1 VRPAIAGPSG
11 LGDAV
16 VTEPCDL
23 EAVEA
28 RRLIGARRLSPVELL
43 ESCIGRIEAV
53 NPAVN
58 AVVATALE
66 RARAEARAAEQ
77 AVMRNDDLPP
87 LHGLPIGIKDVNETA
102 GLATTWGCAVFRDHV
117 PARDD
122 NVVAAVRRAGGIVF
136 GKTNTPEFAAGAN
149 TVNGLYGATVN
160 PFDTRLTCGGSSG
173 GSAVAVATGMMP
185 LAQGT
190 DVGGSLRLPAAF
202 CGVVGLRA
210 SPGLVPYEDRP
221 LAFTTFDIQGP
232 IARSVADAALLLS
245 VLAAGPGVDP
255 MAYPHD
261 AAALRDIPS
270 VDLATLR
277 VAFSEDLG
285 VAPVS
290 RAVRAVFRDRAARIG
305 PAFAAAGNGHP
316 DLAGALDVF
325 WHLRGQY
332 MLARFRDLMDR
343 HGAALGANP
352 HGNYR
357 AALGMSVKDMSAAHA
372 EQMRLFQALE
382 RFFAEA
388 DILICPCSTVPPF
401 PVEQSW
407 PAEVDGEPMA
417 NYMHWGAMTTTL
429 SVTGHPVVALPCGR
443 DAQGTPFGLQIVAPM
458 HRDRFVLGVARALE
472 QAIERDP
479 PLARPRPDLAAL
491 SRAGQGD
498 RPARLA

>member
-1 VRPAIAGPSG
+1 M
-11 LGDAV
+11 
-16 VTEPCDL
+16 TQPCDL
-23 EAVEA
+23 GAVEA
-28 RRLIGARRLSPVELL
+28 RRLIGERRLSPVELL
-43 ESCIGRIEAV
+43 DSCVARIEAV

-58 AVVATALE
+58 AVVATCYE

-77 AVMRNDDLPP
+77 AVVRGDDLPP
-87 LHGLPIGIKDVNETA
+87 LHGLPVGIKDVNETQ
-102 GLATTWGCAVFRDHV
+102 GLVTTWGCAVFRDHV

-122 NVVAAVRRAGGIVF
+122 NIVAAVRRAGGIVV

-173 GSAVAVATGMMP
+173 GSAVAVATGMLP

-190 DVGGSLRLPAAF
+190 DIGGSLRLPAAF
-202 CGVVGLRA
+202 TGVVGIRT

-232 IARSVADAALLLS
+232 IARTVADAALLLS
-245 VLAAGPGVDP
+245 ALAAGPGADP
-255 MAYPHD
+255 MAFKHD
-261 AAALRDIPS
+261 AAALRDPPA
-270 VDLATLR
+270 VDLSTLR

-290 RAVRAVFRDRAARIG
+290 RSVRESFRDRSGRFRS
-305 PAFAAAGNGHP
+305 AFAAASDGHP
-316 DLAGALDVF
+316 DLSGALDMF
-325 WHLRGQY
+325 WLLRGQY
-332 MLARFRDLMDR
+332 MLARFRDLIDR

-352 HGNYR
+352 YGNYQ
-357 AALGMSVKDMSAAHA
+357 AALGMGVKDMAVAHA

-382 RFFAEA
+382 RFFL
-388 DILICPCSTVPPF
+388 DVDVLICPCSTVPPF
-401 PVEQSW
+401 PVGQNW
-407 PAEVDGEPMA
+407 PTEVDGAPMA

-458 HRDRFVLGVARALE
+458 HRDRFLLGVAHALE
-472 QAIERDP
+472 QLFQRDP
-479 PLARPRPDLAAL
+479 VLARPRPDIAAL
-491 SRAGQGD
+491 SRAGRGD